1 MINMANTTTLNLR
14 VNPTVKKQAEEI
26 LSELGIP
33 MSTAINMYLRQ
44 ITMTGGIPFSIELPK
59 VPTEINADIM
69 SKEVL
74 HNKLEQGYADYEN
87 GRVTLAVEA
96 FSKLRKK
103 HSI

>member
-1 MINMANTTTLNLR
+1 MANTTTLNLR

-44 ITMTGGIPFSIELPK
+44 INMTGGIPFSVELPK
-59 VPTEINADIM
+59 VPKEINADIM
-69 SKEVL
+69 SREEL
-74 HNKLEQGYADYEN
+74 HSKLERGYADYEN
-87 GRVTLAVEA
+87 GRVTPADEI
-96 FSKLRKK
+96 FSKLREK